1 VKTGIGV
8 TSTLAVGRALGVLD
22 GELAGGVGEA
32 IAAAD
37 AVAVLPGLA
46 VAPVPAQP
54 PPSAATTTTP
64 TATATRM
71 GSVSTVP

>member
-1 VKTGIGV
+1 
-8 TSTLAVGRALGVLD
+8 
-22 GELAGGVGEA
+22 
-32 IAAAD
+32 
-37 AVAVLPGLA
+37 

-64 TATATRM
+64 TASATRM